1 MDNIKQWLIERKTI
15 YFIFS
20 LLYDGKIDEALEIM
34 RENELLQ
41 HFAVYKD
48 NKLISHGSSQ
58 VIREIDENK
67 NNNDYKNLILDEH
80 QRLFVGPDEILA
92 PLWESVYKTKDRLLF
107 GEIELEVRKFYNSAG
122 LDIKG
127 NEPADYLPLELSF
140 MSRLCNVYE
149 EYNLENINK
158 NLIKQ
163 YDFLKEHLL
172 SWISLWIEDVNKNT
186 EIQFWVGFAQMT
198 KGWLEH
204 DSNELYKVI
213 TYFNL

>member
-34 RENELLQ
+34 RESELLQ
-41 HFAVYKD
+41 RFADYTE
-48 NKLISHGSSQ
+48 NEQISSGSSQ
-58 VIREIDENK
+58 VIKEIDENK
-67 NNNDYKNLILDEH
+67 DNNDYKDFILDEH

-92 PLWESVYKTKDRLLF
+92 PLWESVYKTKDKLLF
-107 GEIELEVRKFYNSAG
+107 GEIELGVRKFYNSAG
-122 LDIKG
+122 LYIKG

-172 SWISLWIEDVNKNT
+172 SWISLWTEDVNKNA
-186 EIQFWVGFAQMT
+186 EIQFWKGFAQLT
-198 KGWLEH
+198 EGWLEN
-204 DSNELYKVI
+204 DLDELKRV
-213 TYFNL
+213 LKMM